1 MSLKVCFR
9 VALKAL
15 SKNRLQTGLTMLGLI
30 IGVATVLTMFALGTG
45 AQTAIESQVKAAGMN
60 IITVASGNHL
70 GKVEE
75 DTQLQGG
82 GADEDGG
89 IFTPQEPA
97 ATSEPAS
104 SETTKPEETPVLTGS
119 APSASTSKDPRSAVE
134 RLGDPEAELG
144 VPALLALGDASDIRK
159 LPAVQYVSE
168 GLHTNVRIKVGPDRV
183 LASLHGDDTALQFIR
198 RAWKF
203 DAGRFY
209 SQEEQD
215 KAEQV
220 MVLGS
225 VLAERMYGKEKAVG
239 KTVTVWN
246 QPFKIIGVVGSGSW
260 MVSAAKGD
268 DQFDAAYV
276 PFTTIQRLLGVD
288 TISDITLTVET
299 SGDVTRTMK
308 TVSALLRKRHNLVS
322 PDQRDDFTVTSQAR
336 KAIGGGGMRREMAKA
351 ITGNMDILDKVTLE
365 QMSKTLNRASRTM
378 TALLASV
385 AAVSLLVGGIGIM
398 NTMLLSVTE
407 RTKEIGLRRAIGAR
421 SKDVLRQFLMES
433 TVLSLSGGTI
443 GVILGVASSL
453 VITRWAGW
461 SASISGV
468 AILVAFGAAAA
479 IGIFFGYY
487 PARQASAVAPME
499 SLRYE

>member
-9 VALKAL
+9 IALKAL

-30 IGVATVLTMFALGTG
+30 IGVATVLTMFALGSG

-89 IFTPQEPA
+89 IFSPQEPA
-97 ATSEPAS
+97 AVPETPAI
-104 SETTKPEETPVLTGS
+104 ETTKASETPEPTVS
-119 APSASTSKDPRSAVE
+119 AASSSTPKDSRSAAE

-144 VPALLALGDASDIRK
+144 VPALLAIGDAADIRK

-168 GLHTNVRIKVGPDRV
+168 GLHTNVRLGVDNTRV
-183 LASLHGDDTALQFIR
+183 LASLHGDDTSLQFIR

-239 KTVTVWN
+239 KTVMVWN

-299 SGDVTRTMK
+299 SGDVTRTTK
-308 TVSALLRKRHNLVS
+308 AVSALLRKRHNLLT

-433 TVLSLSGGTI
+433 TMLSLSGGTI
-443 GVILGVASSL
+443 GVILGVGASL

-461 SASISGV
+461 SVSISGV

>member
-1 MSLKVCFR
+1 MSPKVCFR
-9 VALKAL
+9 IALKAL
-15 SKNRLQTGLTMLGLI
+15 AKNRLQTGLTMLGLI
-30 IGVATVLTMFALGTG
+30 IGVATVLTMYALGSG

-60 IITVASGNHL
+60 IITVASGNHY
-70 GKVEE
+70 GTVED
-75 DTQLQGG
+75 DTQMQPGG
-82 GADEDGG
+82 MDEDGG
-89 IFTPQEPA
+89 GAFDGQQFG
-97 ATSEPAS
+97 AS
-104 SETTKPEETPVLTGS
+104 SEATAAEAPKPAEVPTPM
-119 APSASTSKDPRSAVE
+119 ASTSSRPKDPRSAAE

-144 VPALLALGDASDIRK
+144 VPALLALGDAAEIRK
-159 LPAVQYVSE
+159 LPAVQYVSA
-168 GLHTNVRIKVGPDRV
+168 GLHTNVRMKVGADRILV
-183 LASLHGDDTALQFIR
+183 DLHGDDTSLQDIR

-203 DAGRFY
+203 DSGRFY
-209 SQEEQD
+209 SQQEQD

-220 MVLGS
+220 MVLGT
-225 VLAERMYGKEKAVG
+225 VLAERAFGKENPVG
-239 KTVTVWN
+239 KTVYVWN
-246 QPFKIIGVVGSGSW
+246 QPFKIIGVIASGSW
-260 MVSAAKGD
+260 MVSAGKGD
-268 DQFDAAYV
+268 GQFDAAYV
-276 PFTTIQRLLGVD
+276 PFTTIQRLLDID
-288 TISDITLTVET
+288 TISDITLTVAT
-299 SGDVTRTMK
+299 SGDVTRTLK
-308 TVSALLRKRHNLVS
+308 SVTAALRKRHNLLT

-351 ITGNMDILDKVTLE
+351 ITGNMDLLDRVTLE
-365 QMSKTLNRASRTM
+365 QMSKTLNRASKTM

-443 GVILGVASSL
+443 GVILGLAASFA
-453 VITRWAGW
+453 ITRWAGW
-461 SASISGV
+461 STSISGV

-479 IGIFFGYY
+479 VGIFFGYY